1 MSFFGICKVKNCSW
15 NKKVEFAD
23 HRAWFGHYW
32 RHGREILIELV
43 KEAGISSNPY
53 GEPTFILAEKLTK
66 ISKIEH
72 VDDKK

>member
-1 MSFFGICKVKNCSW
+1 MSFSGTCKQKGCSW

-32 RHGREILIELV
+32 RKGRDVLIELV
-43 KEAGISSNPY
+43 KEAGISKNPY
-53 GEPTFILAEKLTK
+53 SEPTFVLAEKLIK
-66 ISKIEH
+66 ISKIEY